1 MEIVLIGLN
10 HKTAPVE
17 LRERVSFNADQAQR
31 AAEQLRSRGVLSET
45 LVLST
50 CNRSELYGVPP
61 ETALD
66 SAQAMELFLATFHHV
81 DPSVLS
87 TSLYRRRDQEAV
99 RHLFRVASGLDSLLL
114 GEAEILGQ
122 VREAYRIALDLGA
135 TGPVLN
141 RMFQNA
147 LEVGKRVRTETEI
160 GKKPVSVAFAGVKL
174 AERIFGSLKGHKALI
189 LGAGATGEQV
199 IGHLRDRGVSDLRVA
214 NRSPERARELA
225 ARTGA
230 GVVAWESLH
239 ASLAWPDMIV
249 SSVTSTEPV
258 LKRALLEQAMAE
270 RSNRSLLL
278 VDLGMPRNI
287 EPSAADLYNIYLYD
301 MDHLSE
307 IVEQNKKAR
316 ADEVPRAEAII
327 EEQVQKFQKW
337 QSGVQAAAVI
347 GALRA
352 RLASEREAFLRE
364 RLAAWP
370 NLSPEDRNR
379 MAGLMDDLLNRVLL
393 EPAENLKGERD
404 LRRKLQNLEALR
416 DLFRLDRDDS
426 AQADRS

>member
-1 MEIVLIGLN
+1 MEIVLIGVN

-17 LRERVSFNADQAQR
+17 LRERVSFSADQAQR
-31 AAEQLRSRGVLSET
+31 AAEELRSRGVLSET

-61 ETALD
+61 EAAQD
-66 SAQAMELFLATFHHV
+66 SAGAMELFLATFHHI
-81 DPSVLS
+81 DPSALT
-87 TSLYRRRDQEAV
+87 TSLYRRRDRDAV

-160 GKKPVSVAFAGVKL
+160 GKKPVSVAYAGVKL
-174 AERIFGSLKGHKALI
+174 AERIFGSLKDHSALI

-199 IGHLRDRGVSDLRVA
+199 TDHLRDRGISNLRVA
-214 NRSPERARELA
+214 NRSRERARELA

-230 GVVAWESLH
+230 GVVEWESLGS
-239 ASLAWPDMIV
+239 SLAWPDMIV
-249 SSVTSTEPV
+249 SSVSSPEAV
-258 LKRALLEQAMAE
+258 LTRAMLERAMSE

-287 EPSAADLYNIYLYD
+287 EPSAADLYNVYLYD
-301 MDHLSE
+301 MDHLSD

-316 ADEVPRAEAII
+316 QDEVPRAEAIVD
-327 EEQVQKFQKW
+327 EQVDKFQKW
-337 QSGVQAAAVI
+337 QMGVEAATVI
-347 GALRA
+347 SA
-352 RLASEREAFLRE
+352 LRE
-364 RLAAWP
+364 RLAGERETFLREKLAALP
-370 NLSPEDRNR
+370 NLSQQDRDQ
-379 MAGLMDDLLNRVLL
+379 MAAFMDDLLKRVLL
-393 EPAENLKGERD
+393 DRAESLKGERD

-416 DLFRLDRDDS
+416 DLFRLDRDQS
-426 AQADRS
+426 

>member
-1 MEIVLIGLN
+1 
-10 HKTAPVE
+10 VE
-17 LRERVSFNADQAQR
+17 LRERVSFSADQAQR
-31 AAEQLRSRGVLSET
+31 AAEQLRSKGVLSET

-61 ETALD
+61 ESAGD
-66 SAQAMELFLATFHHV
+66 SAGAMELFLATFHHV
-81 DPSVLS
+81 DPSALS
-87 TSLYRRRDQEAV
+87 SSLYRRRDHDAV
-99 RHLFRVASGLDSLLL
+99 RHLFRVAAGLDSMLL

-174 AERIFGSLKGHKALI
+174 AERIFGSLKGHSALI

-199 IGHLRDRGVSDLRVA
+199 MDHLRDRGISNLRVA

-225 ARTGA
+225 ARVGA
-230 GVVAWESLH
+230 GVVEWEALNRFPDG
-239 ASLAWPDMIV
+239 ALAWPDMIV
-249 SSVTSTEPV
+249 SSVASEQPV
-258 LKRALLEQAMAE
+258 LTRAMLERAMAA

-287 EPSAADLYNIYLYD
+287 EPSAANLYNVYLYD
-301 MDHLSE
+301 MEHLSE
-307 IVEQNKKAR
+307 IVEQNKKSR
-316 ADEVPRAEAII
+316 QDEVPRAEAIV
-327 EEQVQKFQKW
+327 EEQVDKFQKW
-337 QSGVQAAAVI
+337 QSGVEASTVI
-347 GALRA
+347 SALRA
-352 RLASEREAFLRE
+352 RLASEREVFLRE

-370 NLSPEDRNR
+370 NLSAEERAR
-379 MAGLMDDLLNRVLL
+379 MSALMEELLNRVLL
-393 EPAENLKGERD
+393 GPAESLKGEPD

-426 AQADRS
+426 AQAGRPGRAGKS

>member
-17 LRERVSFNADQAQR
+17 LRERVSFSADQAQR
-31 AAEQLRSRGVLSET
+31 AAEELRARGVLSET

-61 ETALD
+61 EASAD
-66 SAQAMELFLATFHHV
+66 SASAMERFLATFHQV
-81 DPSVLS
+81 EPAMLAS
-87 TSLYRRRDQEAV
+87 SLYRRRDHDAV
-99 RHLFRVASGLDSLLL
+99 RHLFRVASGLDSMLL

-174 AERIFGSLKGHKALI
+174 AERIFGSLKGHTALI

-199 IGHLRDRGVSDLRVA
+199 MDHLRDRGISNLRVA
-214 NRSPERARELA
+214 NRSRERARELA
-225 ARTGA
+225 ARVGA
-230 GVVAWESLH
+230 GVVEWEALND
-239 ASLAWPDMIV
+239 ALAWPDMIV
-249 SSVTSTEPV
+249 SSVSSPEPV
-258 LKRALLEQAMAE
+258 LTRPMLERAMAA

-287 EPSAADLYNIYLYD
+287 EPGAADLYNVYLYD

-307 IVEQNKKAR
+307 IVEQNKKRAPGRSASRRGDRRRSRSRNFRSGNRASKRRRWWAACGRVWQPSAR
-316 ADEVPRAEAII
+316 RFCA
-327 EEQVQKFQKW
+327 
-337 QSGVQAAAVI
+337 SGW
-347 GALRA
+347 
-352 RLASEREAFLRE
+352 RE
-364 RLAAWP
+364 WP
-370 NLSPEDRNR
+370 HLSPEDRAR
-379 MAGLMDDLLNRVLL
+379 MAALMDDLLNRVLI
-393 EPAENLKGERD
+393 ERAESLKGERD

-416 DLFRLDRDDS
+416 DLFRLDRES
-426 AQADRS
+426 S

>member
-17 LRERVSFNADQAQR
+17 LRERVSFSADQAQR
-31 AAEQLRSRGVLSET
+31 AAEELRSRGVLSET

-61 ETALD
+61 ESSPD
-66 SAQAMELFLATFHHV
+66 SARAMELFLATFHHV
-81 DPSVLS
+81 DPSALS
-87 TSLYRRRDQEAV
+87 ASLYRRRDHDAV
-99 RHLFRVASGLDSLLL
+99 RHLFRVAAGLDSMLL

-122 VREAYRIALDLGA
+122 VREAYRIALELGA

-174 AERIFGSLKGHKALI
+174 AERIFGSLKGHSALI

-199 IGHLRDRGVSDLRVA
+199 MDHLRDRGISQLRVA
-214 NRSPERARELA
+214 NRSRERAKELA
-225 ARTGA
+225 ARMGA
-230 GVVAWESLH
+230 EVVDWDSLNS
-239 ASLAWPDMIV
+239 ALAWPDMIV
-249 SSVTSTEPV
+249 LSVSSEEPV
-258 LKRALLEQAMAE
+258 LTRKMLERAMAA

-278 VDLGMPRNI
+278 VDLGMPRNV
-287 EPSAADLYNIYLYD
+287 EPGAGDLYNVYLYD

-307 IVEQNKKAR
+307 IVEQNKRAR
-316 ADEVPRAEAII
+316 QDEVPRAEAIV
-327 EEQVQKFQKW
+327 EKQVEKFQKW
-337 QSGVQAAAVI
+337 QSGVEASAVVS
-347 GALRA
+347 ALRA

-370 NLSPEDRNR
+370 HLSAEDRSR
-379 MAGLMDDLLNRVLL
+379 MAALMDELLNRVLL
-393 EPAENLKGERD
+393 EPAESLKGERD

-416 DLFRLDRDDS
+416 DLFHLERDQS
-426 AQADRS
+426 

>member
-17 LRERVSFNADQAQR
+17 LRERVSFSADQAQR
-31 AAEQLRSRGVLSET
+31 AAEELRSRGVLSET

-61 ETALD
+61 EASPD
-66 SAQAMELFLATFHHV
+66 SASAMELFLATFHHI
-81 DPSVLS
+81 DPSMLTS
-87 TSLYRRRDQEAV
+87 SLYRRRDHDAV
-99 RHLFRVASGLDSLLL
+99 RHLFRVASGLDSMLL

-174 AERIFGSLKGHKALI
+174 AERIFGSLKEHSALI

-199 IGHLRDRGVSDLRVA
+199 MDHLRDRGIANLRVA
-214 NRSPERARELA
+214 NRSRERARELA
-225 ARTGA
+225 LRAGA
-230 GVVAWESLH
+230 GVVEWESLNT
-239 ASLAWPDMIV
+239 SLAWPDMIV
-249 SSVTSTEPV
+249 SSVSTLEPV
-258 LKRALLEQAMAE
+258 LTRAMLERAMAE

-287 EPSAADLYNIYLYD
+287 EPSAGDLYNVYLYD
-301 MDHLSE
+301 MDHLTE

-316 ADEVPRAEAII
+316 QDEVPHAEAIV
-327 EEQVQKFQKW
+327 EEQVEKFQKW
-337 QSGVQAAAVI
+337 QSGVEAAAVVS
-347 GALRA
+347 ALRE
-352 RLASEREAFLRE
+352 RLAAEREAFLRE
-364 RLAAWP
+364 RLADWP
-370 NLSPEDRNR
+370 QLSPEDRSR
-379 MAGLMDDLLNRVLL
+379 MARLMDDLLNRVLL
-393 EPAENLKGERD
+393 ERAESMKGERN

-416 DLFRLDRDDS
+416 DLFRLDRDS
-426 AQADRS
+426 S

>member
-17 LRERVSFNADQAQR
+17 LRERVSFSADQAQR
-31 AAEQLRSRGVLSET
+31 AAEELRSRGVLSET

-61 ETALD
+61 ESSQD
-66 SAQAMELFLATFHHV
+66 SARAMELFLATFHQI
-81 DPSVLS
+81 DPSMLTS
-87 TSLYRRRDQEAV
+87 SLYRHRDHDAV
-99 RHLFRVASGLDSLLL
+99 RHLFRVASGLDSMLL

-174 AERIFGSLKGHKALI
+174 AERIFGSLKGHSALI

-199 IGHLRDRGVSDLRVA
+199 MDHLRDRGISNLRVA
-214 NRSPERARELA
+214 NRSQERAKELA
-225 ARTGA
+225 GRMGA
-230 GVVAWESLH
+230 GVVEWESLN

-249 SSVTSTEPV
+249 SSVSSPEPV
-258 LKRALLEQAMAE
+258 LTRAMLERAMAE

-287 EPSAADLYNIYLYD
+287 EPSAADLYNVYLYD
-301 MDHLSE
+301 MDHLAG

-316 ADEVPRAEAII
+316 QDEVPRAESIV
-327 EEQVQKFQKW
+327 EEQVEKFQKW
-337 QSGVQAAAVI
+337 QSGVEASAVV
-347 GALRA
+347 GALRE
-352 RLASEREAFLRE
+352 RLVAEREAFLRE
-364 RLAAWP
+364 RLADWP
-370 NLSPEDRNR
+370 HLSPEDRSR

-393 EPAENLKGERD
+393 ERAESLKGERD

-416 DLFRLDRDDS
+416 DLFRLNRDES
-426 AQADRS
+426 

>member
-17 LRERVSFNADQAQR
+17 LRERVSFSADQAQR
-31 AAEQLRSRGVLSET
+31 AAEQLRSKGVLSET

-61 ETALD
+61 ESSPD
-66 SAQAMELFLATFHHV
+66 SAAAMELFLATFHHL
-81 DPSVLS
+81 DPGALS
-87 TSLYRRRDQEAV
+87 SSLYRRRDQDAV
-99 RHLFRVASGLDSLLL
+99 RHLFRVASGLDSMLL

-174 AERIFGSLKGHKALI
+174 AERIFGSLKGHTALI

-199 IGHLRDRGVSDLRVA
+199 MDHLRDRGISNLRVA

-225 ARTGA
+225 GRMGA
-230 GVVAWESLH
+230 GVVDWESLN

-249 SSVTSTEPV
+249 SSVSSDQPV
-258 LKRALLEQAMAE
+258 LTRAMLERAMAA

-287 EPSAADLYNIYLYD
+287 EPSAGDLYNVYLYD
-301 MDHLSE
+301 MDHLAE

-316 ADEVPRAEAII
+316 QDEVPRAESIV
-327 EEQVQKFQKW
+327 EEQVEKFQKW
-337 QSGVQAAAVI
+337 QSGVEASAVAT
-347 GALRA
+347 ALRT
-352 RLASEREAFLRE
+352 RLVSEREAFLRE
-364 RLAAWP
+364 RLADWP
-370 NLSPEDRNR
+370 HLSAEDRAR

-393 EPAENLKGERD
+393 DRAESLKGERD

-416 DLFRLDRDDS
+416 DLFRLDRDES
-426 AQADRS
+426 

>member
-17 LRERVSFNADQAQR
+17 LRERVSFSADQAQR
-31 AAEQLRSRGVLSET
+31 AAGELRLRGVLSET

-61 ETALD
+61 EAATD
-66 SAQAMELFLATFHHV
+66 SAGAMESFLATFHHV
-81 DPSVLS
+81 DPTLLTSSV
-87 TSLYRRRDQEAV
+87 YRRRDYDAV
-99 RHLFRVASGLDSLLL
+99 RHLFRVASGLDSMFL

-122 VREAYRIALDLGA
+122 VREAYRIALELGA

-160 GKKPVSVAFAGVKL
+160 GRKPVSVAFAGVKL
-174 AERIFGSLKGHKALI
+174 AERIFGSLKGHSALI

-199 IGHLRDRGVSDLRVA
+199 MDHLRDRGISNLRVA
-214 NRSPERARELA
+214 NRSPERAKELA
-225 ARTGA
+225 GRMGA
-230 GVVAWESLH
+230 GVVEWDAVPS
-239 ASLAWPDMIV
+239 ALAWPDMIV
-249 SSVTSTEPV
+249 SSVTSSEPV
-258 LKRALLEQAMAE
+258 LTRSMLERAMTQRA
-270 RSNRSLLL
+270 NRSLLL

-287 EPSAADLYNIYLYD
+287 EPSAADLYNVYLYD

-316 ADEVPRAEAII
+316 QEEVPQAEAIVQ
-327 EEQVQKFQKW
+327 EQVEKFQKW
-337 QSGVQAAAVI
+337 QSGVEAAAVV
-347 GALRA
+347 GALRD
-352 RLASEREAFLRE
+352 RLVRERAEFLRE
-364 RLAAWP
+364 RLGDWP
-370 NLSPEDRNR
+370 NLSPEERGRIAD
-379 MAGLMDDLLNRVLL
+379 LMDEFMNRVVVAA
-393 EPAENLKGERD
+393 AEGLNGERD

-416 DLFRLDRDDS
+416 DLFRLDREPS
-426 AQADRS
+426 